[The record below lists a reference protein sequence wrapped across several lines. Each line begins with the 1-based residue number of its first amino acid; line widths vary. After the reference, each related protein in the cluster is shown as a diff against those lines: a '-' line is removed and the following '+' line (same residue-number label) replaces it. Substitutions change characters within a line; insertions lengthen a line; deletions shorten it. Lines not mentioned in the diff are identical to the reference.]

1 MKAKITKPDGTV
13 VELEG
18 TPEEIAQVT
27 GAPPVQLVPYYVPAP
42 PTIAPFTPHPWE
54 SPFYVTCNAAAGPPG
69 PRGLAGPMGPMGP
82 AGAPAAPDDE

>member
-18 TPEEIAQVT
+18 TPEEIARVT
-27 GAPPVQLVPYYVPAP
+27 GAPPVQLVPYYVPSP
-42 PTIAPFTPHPWE
+42 PTIAPFMPPGHPWE
-54 SPFYVTCNAAAGPPG
+54 VTCNAAAGPPG
-69 PRGLAGPMGPMGP
+69 PRGPAGPTGPMGP